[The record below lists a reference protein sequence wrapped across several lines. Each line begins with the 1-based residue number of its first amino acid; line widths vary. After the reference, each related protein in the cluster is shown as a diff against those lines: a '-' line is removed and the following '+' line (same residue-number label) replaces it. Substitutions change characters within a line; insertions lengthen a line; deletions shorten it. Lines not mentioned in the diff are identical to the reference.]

1 MKNVTIFHSCHSD
14 YVCFYAKVWIYCTL
28 KVGQICSFVE
38 NHYGKMTEYS
48 GKVSFQKKECVLILV
63 LLLYKWNTYYR
74 WKFTIHL
81 MLCKTF
87 YKVSKFLRSFFISR
101 ITQSEQQRE
110 STEKKR
116 RTRSNRCE
124 FCSCWQF
131 LWETSFVFFWAILM
145 IENPQTIFMHFFLFL
160 CIFHLFGLQFYHID
174 CIFFHFLQCMQL
186 DFFFDFFC

>member
-14 YVCFYAKVWIYCTL
+14 YVCFYAKDWIYCTL

-48 GKVSFQKKECVLILV
+48 GKVSFQKKCVLILV
-63 LLLYKWNTYYR
+63 LPLYKWNTYYR

-87 YKVSKFLRSFFISR
+87 HKSFKVSSFIFH
-101 ITQSEQQRE
+101 ITNYTKWTTARKQWK
-110 STEKKR
+110 KKR

-124 FCSCWQF
+124 FCSCWHF
-131 LWETSFVFFWAILM
+131 LWETSFVVFFW
-145 IENPQTIFMHFFLFL
+145 LFWW
-160 CIFHLFGLQFYHID
+160 
-174 CIFFHFLQCMQL
+174 
-186 DFFFDFFC
+186 